1 MKVQNCKI
9 NCRSATRRIVCVWIT
24 SNALVKVTL
33 NCLFT
38 VCVQASC
45 NTADSSAV
53 LFTFSALTLSL
64 CWIPNTKKETGS
76 DSMPQMPAAN
86 MFANMLWVMR
96 VSQRN
101 LLLDLPAQKVVV
113 HFRLS
118 HLVAVVINVPRS
130 VLYCVFVPSFKLRV
144 ASGDGLPCKAA
155 VF

>member
-1 MKVQNCKI
+1 
-9 NCRSATRRIVCVWIT
+9 
-24 SNALVKVTL
+24 
-33 NCLFT
+33 
-38 VCVQASC
+38 
-45 NTADSSAV
+45 
-53 LFTFSALTLSL
+53 
-64 CWIPNTKKETGS
+64 
-76 DSMPQMPAAN
+76 MPAAN
-86 MFANMLWVMR
+86 MFANMLANMLWVMR

-144 ASGDGLPCKAA
+144 ASGDDLPCKAA